1 MRAPNVAPDGPSAGW
16 QRWRTLRSWLPFARR
31 LPLGCIA
38 IISAF
43 LLLAVFAPLLAPHD
57 PLTVDISQRL
67 HPPALVGGDWSHVL
81 GTDAN
86 GRDILSRIIYGA
98 RLDIP
103 IAVISLGF
111 GTVLGTAVGL
121 VSGYA
126 RGWLDVVLMRIT
138 DLTLAFPII
147 LLALLLA
154 VSKGPSTTNV
164 IVSIALILWARFARV
179 VRGDVLAIRER
190 DHIAL
195 ARVAGASS
203 SRIIFRHILP
213 NVMSTIIILAALQMG
228 WVILVEAALSFL
240 GAGVPPPEPAWG
252 SMIAEGQD
260 YIATA
265 WWVATMPGLAI
276 MLAVLALNLFGDWLR
291 DTLDPTLRQI

>member
-1 MRAPNVAPDGPSAGW
+1 
-16 QRWRTLRSWLPFARR
+16 
-31 LPLGCIA
+31 LPLGCLA
-38 IISAF
+38 IIITF
-43 LLLAVFAPLLAPHD
+43 LLLALFAPLIAPHD
-57 PLTVDISQRL
+57 PLAVDISQRL
-67 HPPALVGGDWSHVL
+67 QPPAFAGGDWSYVL
-81 GTDAN
+81 GTDGN

-98 RLDIP
+98 RVDIP
-103 IAVISLGF
+103 VAMISLTIGAVF
-111 GTVLGTAVGL
+111 GTAVGL

-126 RGWLDVVLMRIT
+126 RGWVDVVLMRIT

-164 IVSIALILWARFARV
+164 ILSISLVLWARFARV
-179 VRGDVLAIRER
+179 VRGDVLIVRER
-190 DHIAL
+190 DHVAL

-203 SRIIFRHILP
+203 SRIILRHIFP
-213 NVMSTIIILAALQMG
+213 NVLSTIIILSALQLG

-240 GAGVPPPEPAWG
+240 GAGVPPPQPAWG
-252 SMIAEGQD
+252 SMISEGQD

-291 DTLDPTLRQI
+291 DTLDPTLRQL